1 MRKNALRE
9 KFKTATPV
17 VNGWLHIPSTVSAE
31 AMAHQGFDSLTLDL
45 QHGLIDYSS
54 ALPML
59 QAISTTDVVPM
70 VRVPWNE
77 PGIIM
82 KCLDAGAYGVIC
94 PMVNTQEECEAFVGA
109 CRYPPAPHGYRSSG
123 PTRAKLYGGNDYGD
137 HANDEILTLAMI
149 ETAQALENIDAIMSV
164 EGLDGVYV
172 GPSDLGQS
180 MGHGTGLDRQ
190 EPVMLEA
197 INHIAAS
204 AKKHGIVAGIHTG
217 DPKYASERL
226 ANGFNYITIGSDFG
240 LMNAAAK
247 QAVNAVRA
255 GEGMDLEASAY

>member
-1 MRKNALRE
+1 MAGYIYLQQFQQKL
-9 KFKTATPV
+9 
-17 VNGWLHIPSTVSAE
+17 WHIKA
-31 AMAHQGFDSLTLDL
+31 
-45 QHGLIDYSS
+45 

-59 QAISTTDVVPM
+59 QAISSTDVVPM

-82 KCLDAGAYGVIC
+82 KCLDAGSYGVIC
-94 PMVNTQEECEAFVGA
+94 PMVNTREECESFVGA
-109 CRYPPAPHGYRSSG
+109 CRYPPMGYRSSG
-123 PTRAKLYGGNDYGD
+123 PTRAKLYGGDDYGT

-149 ETAQALENIDAIMSV
+149 ETAQAMENIDDIMSV
-164 EGLDGVYV
+164 PGLDGVYV

-190 EPVMLEA
+190 EPEMLEA

-204 AKKHGIVAGIHTG
+204 AKKHGIVAGIHTA

-247 QAVNAVRA
+247 QAVNAVRS

>member
-1 MRKNALRE
+1 MRKNLLKA
-9 KFKTATPV
+9 KFSAGEPV
-17 VNGWLHIPSTVSAE
+17 DNGWLHIPSTVSAE
-31 AMAHQGFDSLTLDL
+31 SMAHQGFDSLTLDL
-45 QHGLIDYSS
+45 QHGLIDYST

-59 QAISTTDVVPM
+59 QVIGTTDVVPM

-94 PMVNTQEECEAFVGA
+94 PMVNTQEECESFVGA
-109 CRYPPAPHGYRSSG
+109 CRYPPANFGYRSSG
-123 PTRAKLYGGNDYGD
+123 PTRAKLYGGDDYGD

-149 ETAQALENIDAIMSV
+149 ETAQAMENIDAIMSV

-180 MGHGTGLDRQ
+180 MGLGTGLDRQ
-190 EPVMLEA
+190 EPEMLEA

-204 AKKHGIVAGIHTG
+204 AKKHGIVCGIHTG
-217 DPKYASERL
+217 DPMYASERL
-226 ANGFNYITIGSDFG
+226 ANGYNYITIGSDFG
-240 LMNAAAK
+240 LLNAAAK
-247 QAVNAVRA
+247 QAVNAVRS
-255 GEGMDLEASAY
+255 GEGMDLKASAY